1 VYGEVSWVI
10 LLKTRQKKKMLYSPL
25 QNQRWKNI
33 NYHSQ
38 NYVGEIKGGSQ
49 WLAKYTINF
58 SYKLGQ
64 KWVRGVWFERPDYCY
79 LSGSTRTKD

>member
-1 VYGEVSWVI
+1 VCVWGDQ
-10 LLKTRQKKKMLYSPL
+10 LKDEKKENELYSPL

-64 KWVRGVWFERPDYCY
+64 K
-79 LSGSTRTKD
+79 

>member
-1 VYGEVSWVI
+1 MENMFEVCIWGGQ
-10 LLKTRQKKKMLYSPL
+10 LKNETKKKMLYSPL

-49 WLAKYTINF
+49 WLALYTINF
-58 SYKLGQ
+58 IYKLGQ
-64 KWVRGVWFERPDYCY
+64 K
-79 LSGSTRTKD
+79 

>member
-1 VYGEVSWVI
+1 
-10 LLKTRQKKKMLYSPL
+10 MLYSPL

-64 KWVRGVWFERPDYCY
+64 K
-79 LSGSTRTKD
+79 